1 MVNERYQ
8 LRDNLETPVNVNG
21 PSVTTESC
29 TQDSG
34 HTQTIWPAACGGG
47 WEGSV
52 TTKLH
57 NRLHVSKTLHY
68 W

>member
-1 MVNERYQ
+1 MSMV
-8 LRDNLETPVNVNG
+8 LT
-21 PSVTTESC
+21 PSVTESC

-34 HTQTIWPAACGGG
+34 HTQTIWSAACGGGGGGG